1 MNFLVVPNEDADKVN
16 EALGRLYAASMDP
29 PADYPIVGILSDT
42 GLPDPDPDH
51 TTRYYQQPRPG
62 VNGTQT
68 AFFADALVQTW
79 LGQTV
84 QTDLGEVTLPSEVTV
99 LANSWFPPNPD
110 DE

>member
-1 MNFLVVPNEDADKVN
+1 MNYLVVDNADAAKVN

-29 PADYPIVGILSDT
+29 PADWPILGRFADT
-42 GLPDPDPDH
+42 GEIDPDPAH
-51 TTRYYQQPRPG
+51 ATYFYQEPKPG

-84 QTDLGEVTLPSEVTV
+84 QTGLGEVTLPSAVTA
-99 LANSWFPPNPD
+99 LEDDWFPVFE